1 MISVVLNQT
10 YAQDFIFRW
19 DDQNNLAVNGKTFA
33 DFFKYYEIRV
43 FDRYRNYITSYYTHY
58 NNWTY
63 SYSMNTSDGLSRYR
77 VFGIIAHGWGTGI
90 YSDES
95 SD

>member
-1 MISVVLNQT
+1 MVNDDVGLNQT

-43 FDRYRNYITSYYTHY
+43 YDRYQELHHVILHHY
-58 NNWTY
+58 KQLDVLIFNEY
-63 SYSMNTSDGLSRYR
+63 Q
-77 VFGIIAHGWGTGI
+77 
-90 YSDES
+90 
-95 SD
+95 